1 MSLRNL
7 FEKVDYSKEGIITSI
22 MKNKYYMKN
31 AVEFDDEL
39 YFEMSDDQ
47 GAIRLSKKL
56 GGYAGFGEI
65 LSIGGGHIGYYD
77 SAIQAILGSEA
88 EAYMLITLTTGITPD
103 IIKLTNAKKISDSE
117 YKSNHKKIVE
127 VK

>member
-31 AVEFDDEL
+31 AVVFDKEL
-39 YFEMSDDQ
+39 YFEMSDVQ
-47 GAIRLSKKL
+47 GAIRLSNKL
-56 GGYAGFGEI
+56 SKIVGYGEV
-65 LSIGGGHIGYYD
+65 LSCGGGQIGFYD
-77 SAIQAILGSEA
+77 SSIEAIMGIGSK
-88 EAYMLITLTTGITPD
+88 AYMRVTLDDGITPD
-103 IIKLTNAKKISDSE
+103 IIKFASAKKISDAE
-117 YKSNHKKIVE
+117 YKSNHKKIVG